1 MRHWLAACLFCLGI
15 SSLDRAVARAAE
27 PLDFNRDI
35 RPILSNNCFFCHGPD
50 EAERK
55 GGVDGLRLD
64 TPEGAAADL
73 GSGTKAITPG
83 KPDASELLKRITS
96 TDADEMMPPKATGK
110 KLSAREI
117 ETLRTWIAQGAPY
130 AKHWSYVAPKRPPVP
145 QVKNQ
150 SWPRNDIDRFILARL
165 EREGLQPAPE
175 ADPYTLMRRLSL
187 DLTGLPPTV
196 EEVDRFAEKLKAESR
211 KLKDNASNRDSA
223 AFSSQLSAF
232 LSSPRFGE
240 HWARMWLD
248 LARYAD
254 SAGYADDPTRT
265 IWAYR
270 DYVIRSFNAN
280 KPFDQFT
287 LEQLAGD
294 LLPNPTE
301 EQLMATAFH
310 RNTLTNNEGG
320 TNDEEF
326 RNVAIVD
333 RVNTTMAVWM
343 GTSMACAQCH
353 SHKYDPISQED
364 YFRFFAI
371 LNNTEDADRRDESP
385 LLNFYT
391 DEQKQQRSDWEGEL
405 AKLDETFKKFKP
417 TATAAAEQWESK
429 FPKELK
435 WHAIKPTNAKSNAA
449 AELAIDD
456 SGAVLVAKP
465 EKNDN
470 YTLELPL
477 EMPRLAGLRLD
488 VLTND
493 KLPGKGPGHAGG
505 NFIVSRI
512 SASIVP
518 PVVNNDG
525 DKKPSP
531 AATAIPLKFVS
542 AYADVASAGFSAAA
556 VLADK
561 VDRTKGWSSGAGKN
575 AALTLIADGVAN
587 IPAGSK
593 LRVVIEHQAQQANQV
608 LGHFRLS
615 ISDDAR
621 VDDYAKTPA
630 AIVKLL
636 TTPVEQ
642 RKPAERDQLLEHF
655 VREVAPELNTERK
668 RTVQLKQSLADLK
681 PNTVPIFREL
691 AADKRRKTLIQ
702 RRGNFLDTGAEV
714 TPGVISTFHPLK
726 SGVQPDRLGLAQW
739 LVDEQNPLTARV
751 IANRFWEQIFGVG
764 LVRTSEEFG
773 SQGEQPSNPELLDFL
788 ATELIRLKWNMKE
801 FVTLLV
807 SSAAYRQSSQVSREL
822 ADRDPENRLL
832 ARGPRF
838 RLSAEMVRDQ
848 ALAVSGLL
856 SPRMYGPSV
865 KPPRPSLG
873 LNAAFGSGL
882 DWQTSS
888 GEDKFRRGIYTE
900 WRRSAPYPSMATF
913 DAPNRE
919 VCTIRR
925 NSTNTPLQA
934 LVTLNDPVYV
944 ETAQALARRMVAG
957 AKTPREQVT
966 LGFRLCLARPPQEKE
981 VARLVAL
988 FEETRSEY
996 AAKPEQA
1003 KQMATVPLGAAPA
1016 GVDLADLAA
1025 WTVVSNVLLNLDE
1038 VLMKR

>member
-1 MRHWLAACLFCLGI
+1 MRHWLAACLICLATW
-15 SSLDRAVARAAE
+15 SLDRSLVHAAE

-73 GSGTKAITPG
+73 GSGVKAITPG

-96 TDADEMMPPKATGK
+96 SDADEMMPPKATGK

-130 AKHWSYVAPKRPPVP
+130 AKHWSYVAPKRPSVP

-150 SWPRNDIDRFILARL
+150 AWPRNDIDRFILARL

-175 ADPYTLMRRLSL
+175 ADPYTLIRRLSL

-196 EEVDRFAEKLKAESR
+196 EEVDRWVEKLKAESG
-211 KLKDNASNRDSA
+211 KPQDNPSNRDSA
-223 AFSSQLSAF
+223 AFSSQLSAL

-254 SAGYADDPTRT
+254 SAGYADDPSRT

-391 DEQKQQRSDWEGEL
+391 DEQKQQRSDWEVEL

-435 WHAIKPTNAKSNAA
+435 WHAIKPTSAKSNAA
-449 AELAIDD
+449 AELTIDD

-488 VLTND
+488 VLTQD

-518 PVVNNDG
+518 PVVTNDA
-525 DKKPSP
+525 DKKPAP

-714 TPGVISTFHPLK
+714 SPGVISTFNPIK
-726 SGVQPDRLGLAQW
+726 SGAQPDRLGLAQW
-739 LVDEQNPLTARV
+739 LIDEQNPLTARV

-788 ATELIRLKWNMKE
+788 ATELIRFKWNMKE

-856 SPRMYGPSV
+856 SPRMFGPSV

-925 NSTNTPLQA
+925 NLTNTPLQA

-966 LGFRLCLARPPQEKE
+966 LGFRLCLARPPQDKE

-996 AAKPEQA
+996 AAKPDQA